1 MAKKILVIDDSAL
14 MRRVISDII
23 NEGNEYEVAAIAKDG
38 LEGFD
43 LIVSNPN
50 LYSAIIL
57 DINMP
62 KMNGLELLQKLQ
74 KNHIEQTVIVVSTVA
89 KEGAKETIQALE
101 YGAFDFVTKP
111 ENYFETKGNDFKKRI
126 HDMLNVATSSKASV
140 ERTRSATDVKPSG
153 YSGSRLTSGRTSLIS
168 SEKKASI
175 DAISALRRRNE
186 INDTIPPKVN
196 PSRFTNIKSGSKKVV
211 ALACSTGGPKSLQ
224 QVIPMLPK
232 NLDAGVVLVQHM
244 PAGFTASL
252 AARLNEI
259 SDINVK
265 EGADGDV
272 IQKGWV
278 YIAPGGKHIKVVK
291 KASEYVIKL
300 NDEPPI
306 DGLRPC
312 ANVMY
317 KSLVQCNYDE
327 ITCVVLTGMGADGTE
342 AIEKKMNVFIIK
354 VSVDEN
360 CILKAARAFLVFKN
374 LEGHCDIIKS
384 EPSAQ
389 DIEDEKFEL
398 DFSIVVV
405 TEESYESIVGIIKNV
420 SEIKDAAGEAITT
433 PFADEDDKEEK
444 QDTPKQEE
452 KKDESETKPSAPVT
466 AKKQAPVANNNKAG
480 KTVSHTVRVDI
491 EKLDVLMNLV
501 SELIIAKNGLV
512 SASVS
517 EDGTTSVNQKFGE
530 QIEYL
535 ERVTTNLHESVMK
548 VRMMPIESVFAKYP
562 RMIRD
567 LNKKLGKK
575 MELYMSGEETELDR
589 TVIDEIGDPIMHLL
603 RNSADHGLESAEI
616 RAERGKPEVG
626 SIWLDAY
633 QEGNNVV
640 IEVRDDGNGI
650 DVEKVKQKAVEK
662 GNLTQEQADA
672 LTEKEA
678 IDLLFKPSFSTSDKV
693 TDVSGRGVG
702 LDVVKSK
709 IEALGGD
716 VEVKTKYG
724 EGSTFSIRLPLT
736 LAIIQALMVK
746 VGEEKYAIAL
756 GSIETIEDVPV
767 SEIKYVHAKEVIN
780 LRGNVIPLIRLRELL
795 DVPGEPEES
804 DNIVIVIVRKGDKLA
819 GLVVDNLIGQMEIV
833 IKSLGKY
840 ININRMI
847 SGATILGDGSVA
859 LIIDANTLV

>member
-1 MAKKILVIDDSAL
+1 MDVSQYLEIFLDESNEHLQTLSDQLIILEKEPDNSDTINEIFRAAHSLKGMAGTMGYKRMQNLTHDMENVFSEVRNGNMEVNSNLVDVLFQCLDALETYVDNIRETQDEGTDDNEPIIKALNAFIASEGKGNAAPAAKKEEASAATASAAPADDKDMPLADFEKNAVNEAL
-14 MRRVISDII
+14 
-23 NEGNEYEVAAIAKDG
+23 K
-38 LEGFD
+38 
-43 LIVSNPN
+43 
-50 LYSAIIL
+50 
-57 DINMP
+57 
-62 KMNGLELLQKLQ
+62 
-74 KNHIEQTVIVVSTVA
+74 
-89 KEGAKETIQALE
+89 
-101 YGAFDFVTKP
+101 
-111 ENYFETKGNDFKKRI
+111 
-126 HDMLNVATSSKASV
+126 
-140 ERTRSATDVKPSG
+140 
-153 YSGSRLTSGRTSLIS
+153 
-168 SEKKASI
+168 
-175 DAISALRRRNE
+175 
-186 INDTIPPKVN
+186 
-196 PSRFTNIKSGSKKVV
+196 
-211 ALACSTGGPKSLQ
+211 
-224 QVIPMLPK
+224 K
-232 NLDAGVVLVQHM
+232 NLH
-244 PAGFTASL
+244 
-252 AARLNEI
+252 
-259 SDINVK
+259 
-265 EGADGDV
+265 
-272 IQKGWV
+272 V
-278 YIAPGGKHIKVVK
+278 YK
-291 KASEYVIKL
+291 
-300 NDEPPI
+300 
-306 DGLRPC
+306 
-312 ANVMY
+312 
-317 KSLVQCNYDE
+317 
-327 ITCVVLTGMGADGTE
+327 
-342 AIEKKMNVFIIK
+342 IK

-374 LEGHCDIIKS
+374 LEGHGDIIKS
-384 EPSAQ
+384 EPSVQ
-389 DIEDEKFEL
+389 DIEDEKFDF
-398 DFSIVVV
+398 DFSIIVV
-405 TEESYESIVGIIKNV
+405 TEEKYDNIIALIKNV
-420 SEIKDAAGEAITT
+420 SEIKDAAGQEITQPFPEEQTEEA
-433 PFADEDDKEEK
+433 KEEK
-444 QDTPKQEE
+444 K
-452 KKDESETKPSAPVT
+452 ETSAVSQT
-466 AKKQAPVANNNKAG
+466 AKPAAAKPAAKKPTSTG
-480 KTVSHTVRVDI
+480 KTSGSVSHTVRVDI

-512 SASVS
+512 SASHV
-517 EDGTTSVNQKFGE
+517 EGDEAAALNQSFTE

-548 VRMMPIESVFAKYP
+548 VRMMPIESVFSRFP

-575 MELYMSGEETELDR
+575 MELYMSGEDTELDR

-616 RAERGKPEVG
+616 RKERGKSEVG
-626 SIWLDAY
+626 SIFLDAF